1 MHCITRQLIGAIVAL
16 ALAVSGTLVL
26 AGPAGAQDLV
36 DNADLY
42 ETCALY
48 QPIVTTGGQR
58 AIDNIAE
65 LRGFSPPNPAG
76 VDDAFDVLVAF
87 EDENVANPGNDEIE
101 AAYDIL
107 DGYYGTLCAE
117 LDLCPLT
124 DAINTGTAAESQ
136 QAAEWLLPIAS
147 PMPAGIG
154 AALSVLAGQ
163 STVEDTA
170 GLVESEAAARS
181 TVLDWFGD
189 DSCGRL
195 AVTGPTATLLL
206 AVTGIGIIAIGGAV
220 LGLRRSVYRN
230 NLIHAEVIG

>member
-1 MHCITRQLIGAIVAL
+1 MRDMARTITRAVATLLLLAGAAIAL
-16 ALAVSGTLVL
+16 AAP
-26 AGPAGAQDLV
+26 PAGAQSLTENRD
-36 DNADLY
+36 AF

-58 AIDNIAE
+58 ALDNIAE
-65 LRGFSPPNPAG
+65 LRDFSPSNPPG

-87 EDENVANPGNDEIE
+87 EDENIEDPANEEIE

-107 DGYYGTLCAE
+107 DGYYGTICDQ

-124 DAINTGTAAESQ
+124 NAINAGSAADRQ

-163 STVEDTA
+163 SSVEDTA
-170 GLVESEAAARS
+170 GLVESEAAART

-189 DSCGRL
+189 DSCRL
-195 AVTGPTATLLL
+195 AMTGPSATLSLT
-206 AVTGIGIIAIGGAV
+206 AVGLGIILVGGALV
-220 LGLRRSVYRN
+220 GLRRYQVDRTDLGDLN
-230 NLIHAEVIG
+230 W